1 MAKRQA
7 DAMLE
12 FPNPTFYV
20 NCKRLV
26 DLAAQYRLPAMYK
39 SREFVEAGGL
49 IAQGSHTRR
58 ELLF

>member
-1 MAKRQA
+1 
-7 DAMLE
+7 MLE